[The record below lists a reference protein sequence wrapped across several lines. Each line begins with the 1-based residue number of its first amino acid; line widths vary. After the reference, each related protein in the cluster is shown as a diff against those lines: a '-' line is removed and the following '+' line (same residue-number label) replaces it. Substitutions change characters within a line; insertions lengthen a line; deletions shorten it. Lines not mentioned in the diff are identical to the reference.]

1 MTDATEATTTTT
13 VSGAETAPSQ
23 TAAAPAVAPAVTAP
37 AADPA
42 VTAPAATDPPA
53 DAAKPVGAPEKYEF
67 KYPEGY
73 QVDETALGEYSAA
86 FKELGLTNEQAQK
99 LVDMDAKRSAAN
111 QETSLAAQ
119 KTQVEAWIGELK
131 QDKDFGGANFDASVK
146 VAQKAMAD
154 FGTPEL
160 RQMLDASGLGSHPEV
175 VRFFHRVGKGL
186 GEGSIHKTTT
196 EQPAER
202 SLAERMYPNY
212 PA

>member
-1 MTDATEATTTTT
+1 MTDVTEATTTTT

-23 TAAAPAVAPAVTAP
+23 TVAAPAVAPAVTAP
-37 AADPA
+37 AEPA
-42 VTAPAATDPPA
+42 ATAPAATEPPA
-53 DAAKPVGAPEKYEF
+53 EATKPAGAPEKYEF
-67 KYPEGY
+67 KAPEGY
-73 QVDETALGEYSAA
+73 VPDAQLLAGFESLA
-86 FKELGLTNEQAQK
+86 KELNLPQDAAQK
-99 LVDMDAKRSAAN
+99 LMEFDAKRLASSQDAA
-111 QETSLAAQ
+111 AADQ
-119 KTQVEAWIGELK
+119 KAQVEAWIGELK